1 MSINPNLILQLLISI
16 ASLWMQMRRNKIDLD
31 GKTEEQLKALLTQL
45 DDEMMKWDGK

>member
-31 GKTEEQLKALLTQL
+31 GKTEDQLKALLTEL
-45 DDEMMKWDGK
+45 DAEMMKWGK